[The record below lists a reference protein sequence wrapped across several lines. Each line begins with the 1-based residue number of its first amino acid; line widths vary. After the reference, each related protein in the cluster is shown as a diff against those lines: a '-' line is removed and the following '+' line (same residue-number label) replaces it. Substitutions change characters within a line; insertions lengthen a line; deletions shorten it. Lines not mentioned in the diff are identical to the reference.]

1 MNDAYRPKVG
11 DRVRR
16 QGWDTDRWF
25 DVEWVGAASV
35 AGLDS
40 GGEKLIYIASDWVL
54 WVAPAKTVQLLV
66 TVDTMS
72 HPPKG
77 AALLYWND
85 ADPTDVAVHETES
98 SYNWPVGPKAGVITR
113 VVRV

>member
-16 QGWDTDRWF
+16 QGWAPKRWF

-35 AGLDS
+35 AGLNSD
-40 GGEKLIYIASDWVL
+40 GEKLIYNAQDWQL

-66 TVDTMS
+66 TVDVGT
-72 HPPKG
+72 PPKAG
-77 AALLYWND
+77 DQLLYWSTYN
-85 ADPTDVAVHETES
+85 PTEVSAFRSEGDLK
-98 SYNWPVGPKAGVITR
+98 WPLSQPAGVITR
-113 VVRV
+113 VVQV